1 MPIQRVKEAI
11 EAIKKGEM
19 VIMMDDEDRE
29 NEGDLVY
36 AATFSTPEKVN
47 FCASEAKG
55 LICVSLTKE
64 LADKFQLIPMVSN
77 NTAQHSTAF
86 TVSIDHVKC
95 ATGISAH
102 ERDLTIQALTDPLSH
117 ADDFARPGHIF
128 PLVAREGGVLVR
140 TGHTEGSIDLCKLA
154 GLMPVAVICEVMK
167 EDGSM
172 ARRDD
177 LVAFGQKHNMKIV
190 YVSDLIDYRLQHE
203 RLIEVQNDE
212 EVEFF
217 DSCARKITYGDHLGH
232 THTVYIYGEL
242 KKQMRV
248 KFHNILS
255 DLELFNDYKKYH
267 SLVQSIELLKKEG
280 GVVIFLDARLAE
292 SQQIKDIGIGSQIL
306 NQLGIE
312 EMDLVT
318 THSKRD
324 YVGLSGY
331 GLNII
336 KETIIDH

>member
-11 EAIKKGEM
+11 EAIKRGEM

-55 LICVSLTKE
+55 LICVSLTRE
-64 LADKFQLIPMVSN
+64 LADKYQLNPMVPK
-77 NTAQHSTAF
+77 NTAQHETAF

-95 ATGISAH
+95 STGISAH

-128 PLVAREGGVLVR
+128 PLIAREGGVLVR
-140 TGHTEGSIDLCKLA
+140 TGHTEGSVDLCKLA
-154 GLMPVAVICEVMK
+154 GLNPVAVICEIMK

-177 LVAFGQKHNMKIV
+177 LIAFGEKHDMKIV

-203 RLIEVQNDE
+203 RLIELKGEE

-217 DSCARKITYGDHLGH
+217 DAPAKKYTYSDHLGH
-232 THTVYIYGEL
+232 THSVYLYGEL
-242 KKQMRV
+242 KREMKV
-248 KFHNILS
+248 KFHNILP
-255 DLELFNDYKKYH
+255 DLELFSDYKKYN
-267 SLVQSIELLKKEG
+267 SLIQSIELIKKEG
-280 GVVIFLDARLAE
+280 GAVVFLDARLAE

-312 EMDLVT
+312 ELDLVT

-331 GLNII
+331 GLNIS
-336 KETIIDH
+336 KETIIDR